1 MAVITMSR
9 QVGSR
14 AAELANRMCSEMGLV
29 AFDKNLMAEV
39 AVNVGLGEQEII
51 DYSEDEYERR
61 GFFDALFRRRRE
73 LGEVSMWVD
82 SQTRT
87 VRQLDEEDAIGLIR
101 STMNAAYKRGD
112 VLIVGRGGQAILENR
127 PGVLHVRV
135 VAPFED
141 RVLQIQASEG
151 LTAAQARRLIEERD
165 AAQREY
171 LRMFHHIDVDDATLY
186 HMVLNTGKLSLD
198 QCLALIKQAVQTLPS
213 VAPAAA

>member
-1 MAVITMSR
+1 MAIITMSR
-9 QVGSR
+9 QIGSR
-14 AAELANRMCSEMGLV
+14 ASELANRLCEELGLV
-29 AFDKNLMAEV
+29 AFDKGLMARV
-39 AVNVGLGEQEII
+39 ATNVGLGQQEII
-51 DYSEDEYERR
+51 DYSEDEYEKR
-61 GFFDALFRRRRE
+61 GFFEALFRRRRA

-101 STMNAAYKRGD
+101 STMNAAYKRGK

-135 VAPFED
+135 VAPFEE
-141 RVLQIQASEG
+141 RVLQLQASEN

-165 AAQREY
+165 AATREY

-186 HMVLNTGKLSLD
+186 HMVLNTGKLSMG
-198 QCLALIKQAVQTLPS
+198 QCVDLVRQGGQGVG
-213 VAPAAA
+213 VAEAA

>member
-1 MAVITMSR
+1 MAIITMSR
-9 QVGSR
+9 QLGSR
-14 AAELANRMCSEMGLV
+14 ASELANRLCDELALV
-29 AFDKNLMAEV
+29 AFDKGLMAKV
-39 AVNVGLGEQEII
+39 ATDVGLGQHEVV
-51 DYSEDEYERR
+51 DYSEDEYEKR
-61 GFFDALFRRRRE
+61 GFFEALFRRPRA

-101 STMNAAYKRGD
+101 STINAAYKRGN
-112 VLIVGRGGQAILENR
+112 VLIVGRGGQAVLENR
-127 PGVLHVRV
+127 PGVLHLRI

-141 RVLQIQASEG
+141 RVLQVQASES

-186 HMVLNTGKLSLD
+186 HLVLNTGKMTLD
-198 QCLALIKQAVQTLPS
+198 QCVALIKEAAQGLPS
-213 VAPAAA
+213 ATA

>member
-1 MAVITMSR
+1 MAIITMSR

-14 AAELANRMCSEMGLV
+14 ASELANRMCDEMGLV
-29 AFDKNLMAEV
+29 AFDKSLMAQV
-39 AVNVGLGEQEII
+39 AANVGLGEQEVI
-51 DYSEDEYERR
+51 DYSEDEYEKR
-61 GFFDALFRRRRE
+61 GFFEALFRRPRA

-112 VLIVGRGGQAILENR
+112 VLIVGRGGQAVLENR
-127 PGVLHVRV
+127 PGVLHLRV

-141 RVLQIQASEG
+141 RVLQVQASES
-151 LTAAQARRLIEERD
+151 LTAAQARRLIGERD

-186 HMVLNTGKLSLD
+186 HMVLNTGKLNLD
-198 QCLALIKQAVQTLPS
+198 QCLGLIKAAVQALPS
-213 VAPAAA
+213 AAA